1 MRYNVKNRYIER
13 KERKD
18 LTTPHNNPMGV
29 ETSILPILQMRK
41 LVPAKNMFTDSLI
54 HS

>member
-1 MRYNVKNRYIER
+1 MRYNVKNRYIKR
-13 KERKD
+13 KKRKD

-29 ETSILPILQMRK
+29 ETSRIPILQMRK
-41 LVPAKNMFTDSLI
+41 LAPAKNMFTDSLI